1 MDIETGKKFVRK
13 RNYLEAEK
21 LFLNLL
27 NKDENLMLV
36 NYFLGIIYFELQ
48 NYKKS
53 KLHYKNSLKLNK
65 NSKEILINLA
75 YLEQSYGNF
84 KEAKEIYEKLLN
96 LNPYYIETYYRIYL
110 LNSDYLK
117 KEYESI
123 FLEIRNKKNVTLH
136 ERALANYLLSK
147 IEKKKGEYELEI
159 DYLKKSHLDTFN
171 SKENYNLQSNFYYQ
185 EIIAKKYKKI
195 IFINQNKKI
204 FDFKK
209 YFPIFIIGLPRSGS
223 TLVETML
230 SGNDK
235 IKGLG
240 ENSVINMAV
249 LNQLSEKIFSKDF
262 DKNNF
267 ELLIDRVKLESFV
280 SKKFN
285 NLFEFDKSIRFV
297 DKTLENFFNID
308 IILNLFPNAKF
319 LHCFRNL
326 NDSVIAIFQSLL
338 PTLSWTHNLDDIIN
352 YIEVYLEVINYFKKK
367 YPDKIMDIKLEN
379 LTEDNEKE
387 GERIFNFCN
396 LDWNNRSF
404 NFDNKK
410 DLQIKTTSNVQ
421 LREKVTNY
429 DYDKYK
435 KYRFILNDYKKKLNG
450 FKTEVVN

>member
-1 MDIETGKKFVRK
+1 MDIETGKKFVRE

-21 LFLNLL
+21 IFLNLL
-27 NKDENLMLV
+27 NKDKDLMLV

-53 KLHYKNSLKLNK
+53 KFHYESSLKFNP

-75 YLEQSYGNF
+75 YLEQSYGNLE
-84 KEAKEIYEKLLN
+84 EAKDIYQKLLT

-117 KEYESI
+117 EEYKSL
-123 FLEIRNKKNVTLH
+123 FLEITNKENITLH

-147 IEKKKGEYELEI
+147 IEKKKDEYKSEI
-159 DYLKKSHLDTFN
+159 DYLKKSHIDIFN
-171 SKENYNLQSNFYYQ
+171 SKKNYNLQSNFYYQ
-185 EIIAKKYKKI
+185 EIISKKYKKI
-195 IFINQNKKI
+195 IFSNVKKKN
-204 FDFKK
+204 FNFEKS
-209 YFPIFIIGLPRSGS
+209 FPIFIVGLPRSGS
-223 TLVETML
+223 TLVETIL
-230 SGNDK
+230 SDNDK

-240 ENSVINMAV
+240 ENYVINMAV
-249 LNQLSEKIFSKDF
+249 LNQISGKIFANNF
-262 DKNNF
+262 DKKNF
-267 ELLIDRVKLESFV
+267 ELSIDCPELESFV
-280 SKKFN
+280 LKKFS
-285 NLFEFDKSIRFV
+285 NLFEFNENIRFV

-326 NDSVIAIFQSLL
+326 NDAVIAIFQSLL

-352 YIEVYLEVINYFKKK
+352 YIDDYLKIIKYFKKK

-379 LTEDNEKE
+379 LTEDNEKI
-387 GERIFNFCN
+387 GKKIFNFCN
-396 LDWNNRSF
+396 LDWNNKSL
-404 NFDNKK
+404 NFSKKK

-435 KYRFILNDYKKKLNG
+435 QYKFILNDYTKKYKWL
-450 FKTEVVN
+450 

>member
-1 MDIETGKKFVRK
+1 MDIETGKKFVRE

-53 KLHYKNSLKLNK
+53 KLHYKNSLKLNQ

-75 YLEQSYGNF
+75 YLEQSYGNL

-96 LNPYYIETYYRIYL
+96 LNPYYIETYYRMYL

-117 KEYESI
+117 DEYESM
-123 FLEIRNKKNVTLH
+123 FLEIRNKKKITLH

-147 IEKKKGEYELEI
+147 IEKKKREYELEI

-171 SKENYNLQSNFYYQ
+171 SKKNYNLQSNFYYQ

-195 IFINQNKKI
+195 TFTNENKKNL
-204 FDFKK
+204 DFEK
-209 YFPIFIIGLPRSGS
+209 YVPIFIVGLPRSGS
-223 TLVETML
+223 TLVETIL
-230 SGNDK
+230 LDNDK

-249 LNQLSEKIFSKDF
+249 LNQLSGKIYSKDF

-267 ELLIDRVKLESFV
+267 ELLIDCVKLESFV

-285 NLFEFDKSIRFV
+285 NLFEFDKNIRFV

-367 YPDKIMDIKLEN
+367 YPDKIIDIKLEN
-379 LTEDNEKE
+379 LTKDKEKE

-435 KYRFILNDYKKKLNG
+435 KYKFILNDYKKKLNG
-450 FKTEVVN
+450 FKIEW

>member
-1 MDIETGKKFVRK
+1 MNIKTGKKFVREK
-13 RNYLEAEK
+13 NYLEAEK
-21 LFLNLL
+21 IFLNLL
-27 NKDENLMLV
+27 KKDKDLMLV

-53 KLHYKNSLKLNK
+53 KFHYESSLKFNP

-75 YLEQSYGNF
+75 YLEQSYGNLE
-84 KEAKEIYEKLLN
+84 EAKDIYQKLLT

-117 KEYESI
+117 EEYKSF
-123 FLEIRNKKNVTLH
+123 FLEITNKENISLH

-147 IEKKKGEYELEI
+147 IEKKKDEYKSEI
-159 DYLKKSHLDTFN
+159 DYLKKSHIDIFN
-171 SKENYNLQSNFYYQ
+171 SKKNYNLQSNFYYQ
-185 EIIAKKYKKI
+185 EIISKKYKKI
-195 IFINQNKKI
+195 IFSNVKKKN
-204 FDFKK
+204 FNFEKS
-209 YFPIFIIGLPRSGS
+209 FPIFIVGLPRSGS
-223 TLVETML
+223 TLVETIL
-230 SGNDK
+230 SDNDK

-240 ENSVINMAV
+240 ENYVINMAV
-249 LNQLSEKIFSKDF
+249 LNQISGKIFANNF
-262 DKNNF
+262 DKKNF
-267 ELLIDRVKLESFV
+267 ELSIDCPELESFV
-280 SKKFN
+280 LKKFS
-285 NLFEFDKSIRFV
+285 NLFEFNENIRFV

-326 NDSVIAIFQSLL
+326 NDAVIAIFQSLL

-352 YIEVYLEVINYFKKK
+352 YIDEYLKIIKFFKKK

-379 LTEDNEKE
+379 LTEDNEKI
-387 GERIFNFCN
+387 GKKIFNFCN
-396 LDWNNRSF
+396 LNWNNKSF
-404 NFDNKK
+404 NFNKKK

-435 KYRFILNDYKKKLNG
+435 QYKFILNDYTKKYKWL
-450 FKTEVVN
+450 

>member
-1 MDIETGKKFVRK
+1 MDIETGKKFVK
-13 RNYLEAEK
+13 ERNYIEAEK
-21 LFLNLL
+21 IFINLL
-27 NKDENLMLV
+27 KKGENLMLV

-53 KLHYKNSLKLNK
+53 KFYYKNSLKQNP

-75 YLEQSYGNF
+75 YLEQSYG
-84 KEAKEIYEKLLN
+84 KLEEAKNIYQKLLS
-96 LNPYYIETYYRIYL
+96 LNPYYIETYYRMYL
-110 LNSDYLK
+110 LNSNNLK
-117 KEYESI
+117 EEHKNL
-123 FLEIRNKKNVTLH
+123 FFEIISQKDISLH
-136 ERALANYLLSK
+136 ERSLANYLLSK
-147 IEKKKGEYELEI
+147 IQKKKCNYVSEI
-159 DYLKKSHLDTFN
+159 DYLKKSHEDIFN
-171 SKENYNLQSNFYYQ
+171 SKKNYNLQSNFYFQ
-185 EIIAKKYKKI
+185 KI
-195 IFINQNKKI
+195 ISKKFKSINFLNMYKNHKSIQKLS
-204 FDFKK
+204 
-209 YFPIFIIGLPRSGS
+209 PIFIIGLPRSGS
-223 TLVETML
+223 TLVETTL
-230 SGNDK
+230 LYDSK
-235 IKGLG
+235 IKSIG
-240 ENSVINMAV
+240 ESSVINMAI
-249 LNQLSEKIFSKDF
+249 LNQISKKIFV
-262 DKNNF
+262 NNF
-267 ELLIDRVKLESFV
+267 NIKNYELTLDYPELESFV
-280 SKKFN
+280 FKKFN
-285 NLFEFDKSIRFV
+285 NLLVLNENIRFV

-367 YPDKIMDIKLEN
+367 YPNKIIDIKLEN

-435 KYRFILNDYKKKLNG
+435 KYKFILNDYKKKI
-450 FKTEVVN
+450 KWI